1 MERKAFQLLAQWKA
15 NEQRKPLILLG
26 ARQVGKTWLM
36 REFGR
41 RCYSSVA
48 YINCDAEP
56 LAHSLFEADYNL
68 PRMLLT
74 IQAITGVYP
83 EPHHTLI
90 IFDELQEAPRGLHS
104 LKYFQEQ
111 APDYHVVAAGSLLG
125 ITLQQGYS
133 FPVGKVDMLTLHPMD
148 FEEFLMAQDEE
159 GLLRLLQQGDWS
171 VVNGVASKLMEH
183 LRYYYYV
190 GGMPEV
196 VAAFTQQHDLM
207 VVRQLQENLLNAY
220 RNDISKHCSK
230 AESVRIGQVLDSLP
244 SQLAKENKK
253 FLYGVIR
260 QGARAREY
268 ELAIQWLI
276 DAGIVQKVSRVTE
289 VHAPL
294 KFYEDLTAF
303 KLFLLDCG
311 LFACMAGAPV
321 QQMIVN
327 NDVFKEFKGAFTEQF
342 VLQQLT
348 ALGLQPYYWSS
359 TSTPAEIDFVV
370 QTPLRTIPIEVKAE
384 ENVRA
389 KSLKTYVERH
399 PEYGLKG
406 LRISMLGYENQTW
419 MENIPLYGIQKYF
432 ASCAPQAPFSLRK
445 ACE

>member
-1 MERKAFQLLAQWKA
+1 M
-15 NEQRKPLILLG
+15 
-26 ARQVGKTWLM
+26 
-36 REFGR
+36 
-41 RCYSSVA
+41 
-48 YINCDAEP
+48 
-56 LAHSLFEADYNL
+56 
-68 PRMLLT
+68 
-74 IQAITGVYP
+74 
-83 EPHHTLI
+83 
-90 IFDELQEAPRGLHS
+90 
-104 LKYFQEQ
+104 
-111 APDYHVVAAGSLLG
+111 AAGSLLG

-196 VAAFTQQHDLM
+196 VAAFTQQHDLK

-276 DAGIVQKVSRVTE
+276 DAGIVQKVSRVKE

>member
-56 LAHSLFEADYNL
+56 LARSLFEADYNL

-90 IFDELQEAPRGLHS
+90 IFDGLQEAPRGLHS

-148 FEEFLMAQDEE
+148 FEEFLMTQDEE

-171 VVNGVASKLMEH
+171 LVNGVASKLMEH

-196 VAAFTQQHDLM
+196 VAAFTQRHDLM

-230 AESVRIGQVLDSLP
+230 AERVRIGQVLDSLP

-276 DAGIVQKVSRVTE
+276 DAGIVQKGEPCEGS
-289 VHAPL
+289 
-294 KFYEDLTAF
+294 
-303 KLFLLDCG
+303 
-311 LFACMAGAPV
+311 AC
-321 QQMIVN
+321 
-327 NDVFKEFKGAFTEQF
+327 T
-342 VLQQLT
+342 
-348 ALGLQPYYWSS
+348 
-359 TSTPAEIDFVV
+359 
-370 QTPLRTIPIEVKAE
+370 VKI
-384 ENVRA
+384 
-389 KSLKTYVERH
+389 L
-399 PEYGLKG
+399 
-406 LRISMLGYENQTW
+406 
-419 MENIPLYGIQKYF
+419 
-432 ASCAPQAPFSLRK
+432 
-445 ACE
+445 